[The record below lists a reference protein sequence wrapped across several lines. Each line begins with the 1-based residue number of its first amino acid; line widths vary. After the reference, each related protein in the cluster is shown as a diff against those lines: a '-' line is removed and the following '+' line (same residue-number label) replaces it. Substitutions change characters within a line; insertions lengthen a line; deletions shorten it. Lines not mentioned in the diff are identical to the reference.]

1 MKGDRTMY
9 RGKRLF
15 LDDTRDIPDGFDGC
29 RDIRSAKLALTT
41 QEYDYISLDY
51 SLDDGTGLDI
61 VEWMLHN
68 GIYVPHINIHSSNI
82 LGRER
87 MKDLCEAAFT
97 DSHITMNMLPK

>member
-1 MKGDRTMY
+1 MCKANQ
-9 RGKRLF
+9 LF
-15 LDDTRDIPDGFDGC
+15 VDDTRDIPDGFDCC
-29 RDIRSAKLALTT
+29 RDIRSAKLALST

-51 SLDDGTGLDI
+51 SLGDGTGLDV

-87 MKDLCEAAFT
+87 MRDLCEAAFT